1 MAAVDGLLQPLDDH
15 VTLIPSSDE
24 EERASGL
31 VLPNTS
37 SSVLRSGIVLRV
49 GADATGVRPG
59 DRVLYRRDRAIEV
72 RLPPEP
78 VVLLRREDVIAR
90 FVD

>member
-1 MAAVDGLLQPLDDH
+1 VEPTLQPLDDH

-31 VLPNTS
+31 VLPNVSTS
-37 SSVLRSGIVLRV
+37 LLRSGVVLAL
-49 GADATGVRPG
+49 GADVTGIDPG
-59 DRVLYRRDRAIEV
+59 DRVLYRKDRAVDV

-78 VVLLRREDVIAR
+78 VLLVKREDVIAR